1 MKRIHVGLKVS
12 DIEKAVIFYT
22 RLFGMKPSLLR
33 SDYAKWMLDDP
44 LLNFSVDIHGE
55 GPVGSAHFGVQVNG
69 NECEYTIVYELNVGE
84 GDLGKVIG
92 KKGKNVNSIRTLL
105 SASNAIDG
113 GKRAILEI
121 IE

>member
-1 MKRIHVGLKVS
+1 MQKLLE
-12 DIEKAVIFYT
+12 DIVKAIVD
-22 RLFGMKPSLLR
+22 KP
-33 SDYAKWMLDDP
+33 DEVK
-44 LLNFSVDIHGE
+44 VDI
-55 GPVGSAHFGVQVNG
+55 
-69 NECEYTIVYELNVGE
+69 NESENTIVYELNVGE

-105 SASNAIDG
+105 SASNAKEG

>member
-1 MKRIHVGLKVS
+1 MVKSIV
-12 DIEKAVIFYT
+12 D
-22 RLFGMKPSLLR
+22 KP
-33 SDYAKWMLDDP
+33 D
-44 LLNFSVDIHGE
+44 E
-55 GPVGSAHFGVQVNG
+55 VQVNI
-69 NECEYTIVYELNVGE
+69 NESENTIVYELNVGD

-105 SASNAIDG
+105 SASNAKEG

>member
-1 MKRIHVGLKVS
+1 MENKMQKLLE
-12 DIEKAVIFYT
+12 DIVKSIVD
-22 RLFGMKPSLLR
+22 KP
-33 SDYAKWMLDDP
+33 D
-44 LLNFSVDIHGE
+44 E
-55 GPVGSAHFGVQVNG
+55 VQVNV
-69 NECEYTIVYELNVGE
+69 NESENTIVYELNVGD

-105 SASNAIDG
+105 SASNAKEG

>member
-1 MKRIHVGLKVS
+1 MQKLLEVIV
-12 DIEKAVIFYT
+12 KAIVD
-22 RLFGMKPSLLR
+22 KP
-33 SDYAKWMLDDP
+33 D
-44 LLNFSVDIHGE
+44 E
-55 GPVGSAHFGVQVNG
+55 VQINI
-69 NECEYTIVYELNVGE
+69 NESENTIVYELNVGE

-105 SASNAIDG
+105 SASNAKEG